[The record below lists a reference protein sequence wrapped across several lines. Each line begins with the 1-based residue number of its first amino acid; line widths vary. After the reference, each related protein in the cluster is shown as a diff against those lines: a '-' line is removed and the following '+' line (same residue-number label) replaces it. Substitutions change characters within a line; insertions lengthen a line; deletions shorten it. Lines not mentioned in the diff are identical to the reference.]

1 MKKFLVKDFSELQTL
16 SEDELS
22 FINGGLESTS
32 ESASESAGE
41 TNYACHLN
49 WKCGRNTS
57 QK

>member
-32 ESASESAGE
+32 ESAGE

>member
-22 FINGGLESTS
+22 FINGGLESAG
-32 ESASESAGE
+32 ESASESVGE

-49 WKCGRNTS
+49 WKCSHSIS

>member
-22 FINGGLESTS
+22 FINGGLES
-32 ESASESAGE
+32 AGESAGE

-49 WKCGRNTS
+49 WKCSHSIS

>member
-1 MKKFLVKDFSELQTL
+1 MKKFLVKDFSELRTL

-22 FINGGLESTS
+22 FINGGLES
-32 ESASESAGE
+32 ADESAGE

-49 WKCGRNTS
+49 WKCNHSIS

>member
-22 FINGGLESTS
+22 FINGGLES
-32 ESASESAGE
+32 ADESAGE

-49 WKCGRNTS
+49 WKCGHSIS